1 MCTKISATDTTK
13 NTHYI
18 RGKAYSTSE
27 SLWENLYDQGVI
39 DTGIHKSKY
48 HWAYV
53 SWSIK
58 IKVKE
63 GNVIIMSNMIPYKL
77 KMMHVEDFIQIFSPI
92 RQNIHAYPREE
103 TNCCDDST
111 FFPRITSTRLILS
124 SLITQVSESITFQ
137 KSDIQSYP
145 ISTLVVQNTG
155 SNQSK

>member
-1 MCTKISATDTTK
+1 MCTKISATATTK

-58 IKVKE
+58 IKVKGYNIE
-63 GNVIIMSNMIPYKL
+63 TMYNMVP
-77 KMMHVEDFIQIFSPI
+77 H
-92 RQNIHAYPREE
+92 
-103 TNCCDDST
+103 
-111 FFPRITSTRLILS
+111 
-124 SLITQVSESITFQ
+124 
-137 KSDIQSYP
+137 
-145 ISTLVVQNTG
+145 
-155 SNQSK
+155 